1 MSNTIAWLLF
11 ALGVAHIAYGIVKF
25 RGPLSEV
32 MAAGFFGQFKMSEV
46 RRTAFWFVIFGPL
59 LMLAGH
65 TAVHAVAVGD
75 LDLLK
80 VIGSYALVISVVGV
94 AAFPKSPFWAS
105 LIVSPLLI
113 AAGYGWLS

>member
-1 MSNTIAWLLF
+1 MSNTTAWLLF
-11 ALGVAHIAYGIVKF
+11 VLGVSHIIYGVVKF

-46 RRTAFWFVIFGPL
+46 RRTAFWFLIFGPL

-65 TAVHAVAVGD
+65 TAIHAVAIGD
-75 LDLLK
+75 LGLLK
-80 VIGSYALVISVVGV
+80 VIGWYVLFISVVG
-94 AAFPKSPFWAS
+94 ASAFPKSPFLAS
-105 LIVSPLLI
+105 LLVSPLLI